1 MKRGSPLPLGGGEFD
16 NFLFKVNLPLKKTY
30 QSLNLLLSSY
40 EALLMIPIVSGEN
53 NLPRGCKCL

>member
-16 NFLFKVNLPLKKTY
+16 NFLFKVNLPLKKTH

-40 EALLMIPIVSGEN
+40 EALLMIPIVAGEN